1 MFCGF
6 DMGCWGGGMMVV
18 AEQERCKDGVVVAVD
33 VLTTM

>member
-6 DMGCWGGGMMVV
+6 DMGCWGGMMVV

>member
-1 MFCGF
+1 MVLT
-6 DMGCWGGGMMVV
+6 WVAGGGMMVV